1 MLGPATAPIR
11 IQSRAR
17 LRSARSVSKKHDR
30 CGGLAPQAIDH
41 DVDLGRAGGSAQ
53 DKWSPPEAI
62 PAGPRHSPT
71 SAPTRA
77 SSWTEDGDATA
88 IALTAAAGSEN

>member
-30 CGGLAPQAIDH
+30 CGGLAPHVIDH

-53 DKWSPPEAI
+53 DKWSPPEEI
-62 PAGPRHSPT
+62 PAGSRHSPT

-77 SSWTEDGDATA
+77 SSWTEDGAA